1 MDGVCTDVTLIP
13 AVSCDRDFVD
23 SLASVMTEGQL
34 NPMHLFD
41 VVLDALS

>member
-1 MDGVCTDVTLIP
+1 MDGVCTDVTLIS

-23 SLASVMTEGQL
+23 SLASVMTEGSL
-34 NPMHLFD
+34 TLCILFD